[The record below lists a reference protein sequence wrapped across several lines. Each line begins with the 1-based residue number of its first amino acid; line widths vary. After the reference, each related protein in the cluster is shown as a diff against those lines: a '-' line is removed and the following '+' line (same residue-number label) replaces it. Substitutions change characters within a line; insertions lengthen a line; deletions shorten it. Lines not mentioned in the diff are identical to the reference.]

1 MVVFVAKQP
10 AVLLATTVLS
20 SISRWSPAAQSVIDP
35 DAVADKTCAAFE
47 DPSMPQSYKDQMRD
61 RIHINM
67 AGNAPAGATDTYRSM
82 WEGYALVRQRGC
94 GQ

>member
-1 MVVFVAKQP
+1 MNRTATAAVIIALSAPVMAQP
-10 AVLLATTVLS
+10 
-20 SISRWSPAAQSVIDP
+20 VIDP
-35 DAVADKTCAAFE
+35 VAAADKTCAAFK

-61 RIHINM
+61 RIYINM
-67 AGNAPAGATDTYRSM
+67 AGDVPAGATDAYRSM